1 MNGNRSEM
9 SKAHTQLSS
18 TTLEPFRKTMLP
30 PDTFKGKIAFVT
42 GGGTGL
48 GKAVSL
54 KLSEL
59 GAVVVIASR

>member
-1 MNGNRSEM
+1 MNGAWSRY
-9 SKAHTQLSS
+9 LSA
-18 TTLEPFRKTMLP
+18 PPRAFRKTMLP
-30 PDTFKGKIAFVT
+30 SDTFKGKIAFVT